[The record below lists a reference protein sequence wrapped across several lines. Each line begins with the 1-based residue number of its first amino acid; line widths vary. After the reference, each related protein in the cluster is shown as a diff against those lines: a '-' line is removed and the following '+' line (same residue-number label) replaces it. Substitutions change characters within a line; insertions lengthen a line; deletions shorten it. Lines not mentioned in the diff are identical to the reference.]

1 MRQNIIDF
9 IVFLLIGIVAGLVLA
24 SLVAVVTIPHRLSEI
39 EKSINQTERTLQAF
53 SDSIYW

>member
-9 IVFLLIGIVAGLVLA
+9 IVFLLIGTVAGLVLA

-39 EKSINQTERTLQAF
+39 EKSINKTERTLQAF

>member
-1 MRQNIIDF
+1 MREKIIDT
-9 IVFLLIGIVAGLVLA
+9 IVFLLIGAVAGLVLA

-39 EKSINQTERTLQAF
+39 EKSINHTERTLQAF

>member
-1 MRQNIIDF
+1 MREKIIDT
-9 IVFLLIGIVAGLVLA
+9 IVFLLIGAVAGLVLA
-24 SLVAVVTIPHRLSEI
+24 SLVAVVTIPRRLSEI